1 LRVVAVLSSCAG
13 ASSQMM
19 LLAVTAIGLVGAV
32 VDHKFNTVDAICFVG
47 VDDKS
52 AANLPSVPH
61 EHTSTLER
69 MIVSLNGQA
78 DYIDQTMTAMLVDS
92 TKSMKNTDV
101 VLNEILINLL
111 ERLNGEKVIMFLFD
125 CGPLNHNAA
134 VAEVRSSVPRA
145 VAEPVAPRTATGGS
159 P

>member
-1 LRVVAVLSSCAG
+1 MV
-13 ASSQMM
+13 

-32 VDHKFNTVDAICFVG
+32 VDHKFSTADAICFVG

-52 AANLPSVPH
+52 AANLPSAPH

-92 TKSMKNTDV
+92 AKSMKNTDV
-101 VLNEILINLL
+101 GLNEILINLL
-111 ERLNGEKVIMFLFD
+111 ERLNGEKVQVRVGGARSAEFARGRS
-125 CGPLNHNAA
+125 GPRLPVRLVPQRVARRGA
-134 VAEVRSSVPRA
+134 VQVHEITVQAQARV
-145 VAEPVAPRTATGGS
+145 
-159 P
+159 